1 MRRNKSLAVLSL
13 FFSIALVVS
22 FARGQTAGQPRNV
35 SVPAQRTSVTHNLKN
50 AAKRGEILEL
60 RSGGHRLGF
69 LPDRAFLAARNHALT
84 VEFRGTPGAMPQLLD
99 LANNTADAAN
109 TKVLYEDLWPGIS
122 LTYETNS
129 KGITE
134 STYTL
139 ASGADVANIRLRYNV
154 PVSLEKN
161 GTLKFKFSTGY
172 FTESSPEAWQEING
186 KRVSVTVA
194 FREAN
199 GEVGFRLGNFDPRY
213 PLTIDPI
220 CRWQFFQNKSAVSI
234 QKRVPEE
241 P

>member
-1 MRRNKSLAVLSL
+1 MAAAGS
-13 FFSIALVVS
+13 
-22 FARGQTAGQPRNV
+22 GQTARSPQEV
-35 SVPAQRTSVTHNLKN
+35 VVPVAQRINPAHSVKV
-50 AAKRGEILEL
+50 
-60 RSGGHRLGF
+60 SGAGGALLQVRLGERLLAF
-69 LPDRAFLAARNHALT
+69 GTDRAFLAARDHTLT
-84 VEFRGTPGAMPQLLD
+84 VEFRGTPGAMPRLLD
-99 LANNTADAAN
+99 PVKNTAGAAN

-139 ASGADVANIRLRYNV
+139 ASGADVANIRLHYNV
-154 PVSLEKN
+154 PVSLEEN

-194 FREAN
+194 FRESN

-220 CRWQFFQNKSAVSI
+220 CRWHGFFQNKSAVGI
-234 QKRVPEE
+234 QERS
-241 P
+241 